1 LKFEH
6 VLHIYWSQYFLFN
19 TKTVVLATTIGG
31 LTKNLF
37 GLSSSF
43 QNYLLARFEMIKLIF
58 NSNKSLLFYN
68 LDILKLI
75 NITLSKMTS
84 INYPIS
90 ELQMLTILRLYL
102 IKTFQGKSHMLGK
115 PVRGQRTW
123 SNGWTSYN
131 SNKLLRTFV
140 NKYFSLL
147 AKNQKEEKINFKK
160 VKKKKK
166 KKTSSSVKKT
176 KQNIAVW
183 F

>member
-1 LKFEH
+1 
-6 VLHIYWSQYFLFN
+6 
-19 TKTVVLATTIGG
+19 VVLSTSVGG

-37 GLSSSF
+37 GLSTAF
-43 QNYLLARFEMIKLIF
+43 KTYLLSRFELIKLIF
-58 NSNKSLLFYN
+58 NSNKSLSFYN
-68 LDILKLI
+68 SDILKLI

-90 ELQMLTILRLYL
+90 ELQILTILRLYL

-123 SNGWTSYN
+123 SNGWSSYN

-140 NKYFSLL
+140 NKFFSLL
-147 AKNQKEEKINFKK
+147 AKNQKDEKINFKK

-166 KKTSSSVKKT
+166 KSTTSSIKKT
-176 KQNIAVW
+176 KQNTTI
-183 F
+183 

>member
-1 LKFEH
+1 
-6 VLHIYWSQYFLFN
+6 
-19 TKTVVLATTIGG
+19 
-31 LTKNLF
+31 
-37 GLSSSF
+37 
-43 QNYLLARFEMIKLIF
+43 
-58 NSNKSLLFYN
+58 
-68 LDILKLI
+68 
-75 NITLSKMTS
+75 MTS

-123 SNGWTSYN
+123 SNGWSSYN

-140 NKYFSLL
+140 NKFFSLL
-147 AKNQKEEKINFKK
+147 AKNQKDEKINFKK

-166 KKTSSSVKKT
+166 ASTASSVKKT
-176 KQNIAVW
+176 KQNVTVW

>member
-1 LKFEH
+1 M
-6 VLHIYWSQYFLFN
+6 
-19 TKTVVLATTIGG
+19 VLATPIGG

-58 NSNKSLLFYN
+58 NDNKSLLFYN

-115 PVRGQRTW
+115 PVRGQRT
-123 SNGWTSYN
+123 
-131 SNKLLRTFV
+131 
-140 NKYFSLL
+140 
-147 AKNQKEEKINFKK
+147 
-160 VKKKKK
+160 
-166 KKTSSSVKKT
+166 
-176 KQNIAVW
+176 
-183 F
+183 